1 MVDVSIATNS
11 ESGVQLTDQTVQEF
25 KSSLRGA
32 LLVPD
37 DSGYDAARSLF
48 NSMIDRRPALIA
60 RCEGAGDVIACVN
73 FARDHDL
80 SFSIKGG
87 GHNVAGLALVDS
99 GLMIDLT
106 LMNSVQVDEANRTGR
121 VEGGATWGDFDKETQ
136 AFGLATT
143 GGIATTTGIAG
154 LTLGGGIGYLNRKY
168 GLACDNLISADVVTA
183 DGELRT
189 ASKDSNPDLFWA
201 IRGGGGNFG
210 VVTSFEFQLH
220 PVGPLFGGVLAW
232 PLPLAKD
239 VLRFYRDF
247 SATAPDELRLDAVI
261 QTTPDGPGLG
271 IVVSWCGTIEEGERV
286 IQPLREFMSPVLDT
300 LDSMPYSV
308 LQGLLESEGYVAGS
322 LNYWKSSFARQ
333 ISDELIDTLVDRF
346 PSTPSP
352 KTAIVFEQLG
362 GAISRIGDQ
371 ETAFSHRQAQYAVL
385 ILSFWNDS
393 ADNEKNIEWTRSL
406 FSSIEPLMDGGVY
419 SNYMMEDE
427 GESRL
432 RQAYGVNYD
441 RLVEIKRKYDPSNMF
456 RHNQNIKP

>member
-37 DSGYDAARSLF
+37 DAGYDAARSLF

-60 RCEGAGDVIACVN
+60 RCEGVGDVIACVN

-80 SFSIKGG
+80 SFSIKAG
-87 GHNVAGLALVDS
+87 GHNVAGLALVDN

-247 SATAPDELRLDAVI
+247 SSTAPDELRLDAVI

-308 LQGLLESEGYVAGS
+308 LQGLIESEGVVAGS

-346 PSTPSP
+346 PSTPSE

-385 ILSFWNDS
+385 ILSFWDDPV
-393 ADNEKNIEWTRSL
+393 DNEKNIEWTRSL

>member
-37 DSGYDAARSLF
+37 DAGYDAARSLF

-80 SFSIKGG
+80 SFSIKAG
-87 GHNVAGLALVDS
+87 GHNVAGLALVDN

-247 SATAPDELRLDAVI
+247 SATTPDELRLDAVI

-271 IVVSWCGTIEEGERV
+271 IIVSWCGTIEEGERV

-308 LQGLLESEGYVAGS
+308 LQGLIESEGVVAGS

-346 PSTPSP
+346 PSTPSE

-419 SNYMMEDE
+419 SNYMMGDE

-441 RLVEIKRKYDPSNMF
+441 RLVEVKQKYDPSNMF